1 MNEMKKVYE
10 ITVMMCGEES
20 TLTITNPP
28 RRWLKEGYVEY
39 SGAKIIRVK
48 KV

>member
-20 TLTITNPP
+20 TLIVTNP
-28 RRWLKEGYVEY
+28 RVVGSKKGMLNTLGLK
-39 SGAKIIRVK
+39 SLK
-48 KV
+48 